1 MATMGDESSLP
12 PGKLFS
18 DRVWWQFGGTHMCL
32 SEIFTLEEKMQ
43 NKSVSTQILHEVIQD
58 EKNLLYLAMLM

>member
-1 MATMGDESSLP
+1 MATVGDESSLP

-18 DRVWWQFGGTHMCL
+18 DRVWWQFGVTHMCL
-32 SEIFTLEEKMQ
+32 SEIFTLEEKIQ

-58 EKNLLYLAMLM
+58 EKDLLYLAMLM